1 VDIMSWF
8 DSLPAAETAVPCG
21 AGTHTVRWE
30 AGLLTLPA
38 HPDAEAELVLGAL
51 GGERPA
57 CIALAQTWAGH
68 ADDLAVLTAGPRSA
82 ADRVSVDW
90 AEIAALRARL
100 PSGLAQ
106 MTSMLRMSATVTP
119 FIRHSGPQ
127 AGWQGGARA
136 AGRSGPASRL
146 GAAGMEEVLRRQ
158 LRQVELLELLALG
171 AEFQFRLAGTV
182 TAAWAGS
189 DRAAERARRRPELSG
204 VLTGRFALAARDWAG
219 VDPDAVTVTPHE
231 GDGWGTL
238 EVSGTGRSRRLRAA
252 LPLGWLADV
261 WAGGLAVVDGHLVVA
276 VEQPGYPLARVL
288 ALAAPDAEP
297 VSVEVRATG
306 NSAGGLMTWTL

>member
-1 VDIMSWF
+1 MSWF

-21 AGTHTVRWE
+21 TGTHTVRWE
-30 AGLLTLPA
+30 GGLLTLPA

-90 AEIAALRARL
+90 SEIAELRAKL

-127 AGWQGGARA
+127 AGTQA
-136 AGRSGPASRL
+136 AQPAGHSGPVSRL

-182 TAAWAGS
+182 TAAWAGP

-238 EVSGTGRSRRLRAA
+238 EISGTGRSRRLRAA
-252 LPLGWLADV
+252 LPLNWLAEV

-288 ALAAPDAEP
+288 AIAAPDAEP
-297 VSVEVRATG
+297 TSVEVRATG
-306 NSAGGLMTWTL
+306 SLAGGLMTWTL

>member
-1 VDIMSWF
+1 MSWF

-21 AGTHTVRWE
+21 TGTHTVRWE
-30 AGLLTLPA
+30 GGLLTLPA

-57 CIALAQTWAGH
+57 CITLAQTWAGH
-68 ADDLAVLTAGPRSA
+68 ADDLAVLTAGPRSS

-90 AEIAALRARL
+90 AEIAELRAKVPFGR
-100 PSGLAQ
+100 AQ

-127 AGWQGGARA
+127 AGTQAPLP
-136 AGRSGPASRL
+136 AGHPGPASRL
-146 GAAGMEEVLRRQ
+146 GATGMEEVLRRQ

-171 AEFQFRLAGTV
+171 ADFQFRLAGTV
-182 TAAWAGS
+182 IAAWAGP

-204 VLTGRFALAARDWAG
+204 VLTGRFALAAREWAG

-231 GDGWGTL
+231 GDGWGNL
-238 EVSGTGRSRRLRAA
+238 EISGAGRSRRLHAA
-252 LPLGWLADV
+252 LPLRWLAEV
-261 WAGGLAVVDGHLVVA
+261 WAGGLSVVDGHLVVA

-297 VSVEVRATG
+297 AAVEVRATG
-306 NSAGGLMTWTL
+306 SPAGGLMTWTL

>member
-1 VDIMSWF
+1 MSWF

-21 AGTHTVRWE
+21 TGTHTVRWE
-30 AGLLTLPA
+30 GGLLTLPA

-90 AEIAALRARL
+90 SEIAELRAKL

-127 AGWQGGARA
+127 AGTQA
-136 AGRSGPASRL
+136 AQPAGHSGPVSRL

-182 TAAWAGS
+182 TAAWAGP

-238 EVSGTGRSRRLRAA
+238 EISGTGRSRRLRAA
-252 LPLGWLADV
+252 LPLGWLAEV

-288 ALAAPDAEP
+288 AIAAPDAEP
-297 VSVEVRATG
+297 TSVEVRATG
-306 NSAGGLMTWTL
+306 SLAGGLMTWTL